1 MAGLIHRDLPRCT
14 CHGSAQTS
22 VGAQLVCV
30 KDAAGIRRPPQDRV
44 ALIEPREDAV
54 RVRPSQTLGR
64 KIATESKQA
73 IGLDER
79 GVRIGE
85 AIRRVFIE
93 QG

>member
-1 MAGLIHRDLPRCT
+1 MR
-14 CHGSAQTS
+14 
-22 VGAQLVCV
+22 VC
-30 KDAAGIRRPPQDRV
+30 
-44 ALIEPREDAV
+44 
-54 RVRPSQTLGR
+54 PSQTLGR

-73 IGLDER
+73 IGLDEC